1 MSDNRLRYRTIR
13 TALEQ
18 LYPKELNGHQ
28 RRHLNVLAALIC
40 GMVGSRSSQ
49 LPAVASKVPGTAL
62 RESRIK
68 QYARW
73 VQNPQVSQE
82 VFFLPFAQALLA
94 HLSSSQSLV
103 LIMDGSEVGRHC
115 AVLMISVLFQHRALP
130 LAWLT
135 VGGRSHG
142 GQLSEAMHL
151 QLIGQVHGLLPQGA
165 DVIFLGD
172 GEFDGPPFQA
182 RLQAYHWEYVCRT
195 AKNSV
200 LEVEGERVSFLELGL
215 QPGEC
220 RTLPQARVSEQR
232 YGPVLAIAWWA
243 QGYTE
248 PLFLVSNFDLL
259 AEACH
264 WYAKRFSIETFFS
277 DQKSR
282 GFGLD
287 KSHLSDPQRLHRL
300 LLAACLAYLWIVY
313 LGRVASQEPY
323 RRLLHRTD
331 RCDLSLFQLG
341 LLLLD
346 YLLAEE
352 QPIPVSFQM
361 AVTICVR

>member
-1 MSDNRLRYRTIR
+1 MSDSHLRYRTIR

-18 LYPKELNGHQ
+18 LFPKHLTGHQ
-28 RRHLNVLAALIC
+28 RRHLTVLAALIS

-49 LPAVASKVPGTAL
+49 LPAIAAKVPGTAV

-73 VQNPQVSQE
+73 VQNPRISPE

-94 HLSSSQSLV
+94 HLSTRQSLV
-103 LIMDGSEVGRHC
+103 LIMDGSEIGRRC
-115 AVLMISVLFQHRALP
+115 AVLMVSVLFHHRALP
-130 LAWLT
+130 LAWVT
-135 VGGRSHG
+135 VGGRGHG
-142 GQLSEAMHL
+142 GQLTEAVHL
-151 QLIGQVHGLLPQGA
+151 ALLREVHALLPEGA

-172 GEFDGPPFQA
+172 GEFDGV
-182 RLQAYHWEYVCRT
+182 RLQSQLQRYHWEYVCRT
-195 AKNSV
+195 AKNTA
-200 LEVEGERVSFLELGL
+200 LEVDGEAVSFLELGV

-220 RTLPQARVSEQR
+220 RGLSPVYCSGQR

-243 QGYTE
+243 KGYDE
-248 PLFLVSNFDLL
+248 PLFLVSNFDLV

-264 WYAKRFSIETFFS
+264 WYAKRFHIETFFS

-282 GFGLD
+282 GFRLD
-287 KSHLSDPQRLHRL
+287 KSHLSDPHRL
-300 LLAACLAYLWIVY
+300 ARLLMAACLAYIWIVY
-313 LGRVASQEPY
+313 LGTLAQQDPWP
-323 RRLLHRTD
+323 RRLHRTD

-341 LLLLD
+341 LTLLE

-352 QPIPVSFQM
+352 QPIPVSFQLKE
-361 AVTICVR
+361 AICVR